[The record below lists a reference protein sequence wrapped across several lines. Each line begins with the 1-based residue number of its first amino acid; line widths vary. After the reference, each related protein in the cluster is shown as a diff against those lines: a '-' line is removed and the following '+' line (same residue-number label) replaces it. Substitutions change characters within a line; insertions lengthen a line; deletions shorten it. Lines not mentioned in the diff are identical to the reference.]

1 MSAAEWAGFA
11 VAIMTLVAGFTA
23 AIRWIVQKFRDAVR
37 WLVEHYLAELKPN
50 GGGSMRD
57 AVNINTQRLE
67 RVETEQSRQSTRI
80 DDIYKIL
87 CEIKGK

>member
-23 AIRWIVQKFRDAVR
+23 AIRW
-37 WLVEHYLAELKPN
+37 LVKHYLDELKPN

-57 AVNINTQRLE
+57 AVNINTERLD
-67 RVETEQSRQSTRI
+67 RVEQRVDQ
-80 DDIYKIL
+80 IYLIL
-87 CEIKGK
+87 CERQGK